1 MNNINK
7 NIIVNTLTPI
17 YDNLED
23 RIRLSVNYQ
32 DLNNRI
38 DVFITRSFILQL
50 LPSIEEYIY
59 KHYPNETILEDEE
72 IVISNNNPSQT
83 NNAFSQTN
91 QEDFTLYKNIE
102 DLLITVN
109 LSYHNETK
117 LTIITLITKD
127 KYILTLNAN
136 AEMLRNIIKALKNSI
151 PKMAWGIGYL

>member
-59 KHYPNETILEDEE
+59 KHYPNEVILEDEE

-151 PKMAWGIGYL
+151 PKMAWGIAGF